1 MATKVIVYGPA
12 TKLIETQPPRWNA
25 LFQVDRVP
33 PWKVFT
39 ESVMNT
45 CDRCHL
51 NSAAGPENCRLCPLV
66 EFVQTTLTAVNINT
80 NNRKQYAPI
89 KQ

>member
-1 MATKVIVYGPA
+1 MTTSVIKYSPA
-12 TKLIETQPPRWNA
+12 IRLIETQPPRWDA

-45 CDRCHL
+45 CDRCPL

-66 EFVQTTLTAVNINT
+66 EFVEITLNAVNINT
-80 NNRKQYAPI
+80 KNRKQYAPI
-89 KQ
+89 GK